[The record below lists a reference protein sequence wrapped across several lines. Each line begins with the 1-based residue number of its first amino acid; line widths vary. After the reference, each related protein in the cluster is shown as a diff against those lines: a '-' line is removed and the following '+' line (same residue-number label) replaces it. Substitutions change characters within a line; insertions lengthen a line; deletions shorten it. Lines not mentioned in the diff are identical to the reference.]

1 MSNVVSINSIITQN
15 NKRQLNRDCLFAAG
29 LVLGFFFLLWKSKY
43 GTGAYDEPFY
53 LTIPHRILKG
63 DGMFSEEWNFGQF
76 SAFLMLPVMK
86 FYLLV
91 IGTTEGIILNFRY
104 IYILFQTI
112 CTILIYVKLRRKTF
126 GWAAAWCFY
135 LFCPYDIM
143 ALSYNTMGIAFMTIT
158 GVLLA
163 TAGKNSIKSW
173 CFSGILF
180 AAAVL
185 CNPFLAVIYF
195 LYTLLVAVVW
205 WKERRT
211 GEGEREK
218 ETGKRN
224 KKGNG
229 KGNFCIKAWGCIT
242 AGAGALAVVFV
253 ITVLAGSPVHE
264 LLLNIPLLMQD
275 PEHTSRS
282 VFMVGKVYL
291 QSFWNVYGWFVPV
304 WAVLLF
310 IAYLYRKDEAKRK
323 IGFVLISLSC
333 ILCLIGLLPGIQN
346 NYNFIMVPVAVC
358 GAAAYIMTED
368 KDTGVFRYLFL
379 FGLVYSFM
387 ANYASNQGMHAI
399 SMAMVPADV
408 AAVLLIGEFTVQKEK
423 TRNRKRAKGTEKTKS
438 VKNAKKA
445 GDIIAVSA
453 AALLLVQLGVQIYAK
468 SVHAFWEEPVW
479 KLQTRIEEGPLKGTV
494 TTEEKAE
501 RYKRLLEDIKTHIR
515 KEGPVLFVTEDTWCY
530 LYADA
535 QYGTFSSY
543 LSGGFT
549 QAEEKW
555 ELYFGAHPD
564 KIPDYICFPIAEMD
578 MDQGAEVK
586 RATEK
591 YGYDVELS
599 KESYHLY
606 KNK

>member
-29 LVLGFFFLLWKSKY
+29 LVFGFFLLLWKSKY

-86 FYLLV
+86 LYLSV
-91 IGTTEGIILNFRY
+91 IGTTEGIVLNFRY

-112 CTILIYVKLRRKTF
+112 CTILIYANLRRKTF

-143 ALSYNTMGIAFMTIT
+143 AMSYNTMGMAFMTIT

-173 CFSGILF
+173 CFSGVLF

-195 LYTLLVAVVW
+195 LYTLLVAAVW

-211 GEGEREK
+211 GE
-218 ETGKRN
+218 
-224 KKGNG
+224 G

-264 LLLNIPLLMQD
+264 LMTNIPLLMQD

-282 VFMVGKVYL
+282 IFMVCKVYL
-291 QSFWNVYGWFVPV
+291 QSFWNVYGWFIPV

-310 IAYLYRKDEAKRK
+310 MAYLYRKDVAKRR
-323 IGFVLISLSC
+323 IGFALISLSC
-333 ILCLIGLLPGIQN
+333 ILCLLGLLPGIQN
-346 NYNFIMVPVAVC
+346 NYNFIMVPAVVC

-368 KDTGVFRYLFL
+368 RDTGVFRYLFL
-379 FGLVYSFM
+379 FGLIYSFM

-408 AAVLLIGEFTVQKEK
+408 AAVLLIGEFTGQKEK
-423 TRNRKRAKGTEKTKS
+423 KKS

-445 GDIIAVSA
+445 GDIIILSA

-468 SVHAFWEEPVW
+468 SVHAFWEESVW

-501 RYKRLLEDIKTHIR
+501 RYKRLLEDIKAHIR

-564 KIPDYICFPIAEMD
+564 KIPDYICFPVAEMD

-586 RATEK
+586 RAAEK